1 MASPAP
7 IPEPEDPF
15 AARPRRRRLLWTL
28 VALLLV
34 LMFAIIPPLVQV
46 NRLRRRIA
54 ASMSASL
61 GRPVHL
67 DRVRLNVLPVPGFTL
82 ENLVVSEDPAFG
94 YEPII
99 RANVVEITLRPS
111 SLWRRQVELS
121 TIRFVEPS
129 LNLVRNA
136 QGKWNIQ
143 SLLMHAASL
152 ETAPTTQLRP
162 GLAPRFP
169 YIEARNARVNLK
181 LGQEKQPFSLTDADF
196 AVWLPSPQQ
205 WNIRIE
211 AHPERTD
218 SNVTETGIV
227 RLEGSLV
234 RAAKT
239 EDARIDL
246 QGSWHD
252 AQLGDASRLLTGN
265 DAGWRGTL
273 NSDSTLTGTL
283 GHANLTT
290 GIHLNDVRRANFLPA
305 QLLDISVNCSAAAAL
320 LQSQLTELHCAL
332 PVDDT
337 QPVALSAAVLPLE
350 QPLQAATTLRF
361 NALPLATVLNWA
373 RLFSLR
379 IPQDMNPQGSVDGEL
394 DWSGA
399 PSAGSKQSPGWSGGL
414 TATLQSS
421 APAHEGRAGASPSP
435 TSQIFTFVVPDAP
448 NPQLTLQLL
457 PATLP
462 PAATGE
468 TPARLTLQGAAS
480 RGSYTLHLN
489 GTATPAQIADLAND
503 FPPVSDGVT
512 QSLPALTNVATGIDL
527 TCSRT
532 WPAPQTCVDVA
543 APAPRR
549 SGKHRRR

>member
-7 IPEPEDPF
+7 IPEPEAPSV
-15 AARPRRRRLLWTL
+15 ARPRRRRLLWTL

-34 LMFAIIPPLVQV
+34 LLFAIIPPLVQV

-61 GRPVHL
+61 GRPVHM
-67 DRVRLNVLPVPGFTL
+67 DRVRLNVFPVPGFTL

-136 QGKWNIQ
+136 QGQWNIQ

-152 ETAPTTQLRP
+152 ETAPATQLQSSS
-162 GLAPRFP
+162 APRFP
-169 YIEARNARVNLK
+169 YLEARNARVNLK

-218 SNVTETGIV
+218 SNVTETGTV

-239 EDARIDL
+239 EDASIDL
-246 QGSWHD
+246 QASWHD

-273 NSDSTLTGTL
+273 NIDSTLTGTL
-283 GHANLTT
+283 GRADFTT
-290 GIHLNDVRRANFLPA
+290 AVHLNDVRRASFLPA
-305 QLLDISVNCSAAAAL
+305 QLLDLSMNCTAAAATL
-320 LQSQLTELHCAL
+320 HGQLTDLHCAL

-337 QPVALSAAVLPLE
+337 QPVQLATAVLPLE
-350 QPLQAATTLRF
+350 QPQQAATALRF

-373 RLFSLR
+373 RLFSQR
-379 IPQDMNPQGSVDGEL
+379 IPPDLNPQGKVDGEL
-394 DWSGA
+394 DWSGTSS
-399 PSAGSKQSPGWSGGL
+399 PRSRQGPGWSGGI
-414 TATLQSS
+414 TATLEQ
-421 APAHEGRAGASPSP
+421 PAAAREGRAAAPAP
-435 TSQIFTFVVPDAP
+435 PAPVVFTFIVPDAP

-457 PATLP
+457 PTVLP
-462 PAATGE
+462 PAATDE
-468 TPARLTLQGAAS
+468 TPARLTLQGTAA
-480 RGSYTLHLN
+480 RGSYSLHLT
-489 GTATPAQIADLAND
+489 GTATPAQVADIVDN
-503 FPPVSDGVT
+503 FPPVSDGVV
-512 QSLPALTNVATGIDL
+512 QALPVLNTVPVGIDL

-532 WPAPQTCVDVA
+532 WPALQTCVDVT